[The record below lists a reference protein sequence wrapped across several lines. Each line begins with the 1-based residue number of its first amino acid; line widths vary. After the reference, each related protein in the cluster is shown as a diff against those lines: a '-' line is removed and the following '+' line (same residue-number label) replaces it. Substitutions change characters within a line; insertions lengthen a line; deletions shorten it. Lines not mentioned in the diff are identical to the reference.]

1 MKTSLS
7 SKGQIVLP
15 AEIREQDRL
24 RPGQKFD
31 LERLETGQYLL
42 KKISSPGQPGLL
54 EWLTGCPE
62 KDWFEPLPSQS
73 TADL

>member
-15 AEIREQDRL
+15 AELREKDRL

-31 LERLETGQYLL
+31 VERLQDGQYLL
-42 KKISSPGQPGLL
+42 KKISGAEEPGLV
-54 EWLTGCPE
+54 EWLSACPE
-62 KDWFEPLPSQS
+62 RNWFQPLPTDS